1 MLLLLWAEAREA
13 PQPGLP
19 SPMPGRQPSDA
30 VATAGPPVAALVPP
44 SPPWDAL
51 VDALPA
57 PLLALLALMGLAALW
72 PAFAAATLCTS
83 TPLLASRAA
92 TPHRPHPRPRA
103 AVTVKVP

>member
-1 MLLLLWAEAREA
+1 
-13 PQPGLP
+13 
-19 SPMPGRQPSDA
+19 MPGRQPSDA

-92 TPHRPHPRPRA
+92 TPHRPHPPS
-103 AVTVKVP
+103 VPPAIRTEGTDLAGLRDKSV

>member
-1 MLLLLWAEAREA
+1 
-13 PQPGLP
+13 
-19 SPMPGRQPSDA
+19 MPGRQPSDA

-44 SPPWDAL
+44 SPPWGAL
-51 VDALPA
+51 VDTLPA